1 MTPAESTADVPP
13 SPFEMWELRS
23 RAVLM
28 AAATDLDTHA
38 MPWTEEL
45 LREMARAIQAVLAMY
60 LQVRWTQ
67 TKPVYEGAHVP
78 EVLLQAICI
87 TNSVQDLALI
97 EARVQG
103 SRAVK
108 ERKLGKETFSWRVQA
123 KLNGTSTNP
132 SSVQNVDVQIK
143 CFVRAPDDK
152 AGSKDAVN
160 KAIEFC
166 DKQLNNRA
174 ALEGW
179 ERTIGPRKGYGAEP
193 AQIDAERLWDLRVR
207 FTLFLKRFCS
217 AYDANGILDPFTV
230 FLLRPRT
237 ASTLVE
243 AEQRWGTGLMG
254 YRYALDKGQIEAALS
269 RFDND
274 IALQKLI
281 GSGRL
286 NALFL
291 GYGVGMCGEVYWKG
305 RAITRPATLNELA
318 KRYPAQEVG
327 EHLEK
332 FEQSILNDRVLL
344 EVPVYY
350 VGRLAGEEVVD
361 GPSVVVT
368 VAIKTEE
375 FGRQSGGQHSAFS
388 QSRPTLTRA
397 EAGVIAEMAQRLMVR
412 QVVGRSLLTADIIVG
427 SSDTIS
433 TVRRNAVKFAP
444 KDSVVLI
451 TGETGTG
458 KNVVASAL
466 HLYSGRPADVFVAI
480 NCAGLDHSL
489 LETEL
494 FGHVRGAFTGAET
507 DRAGVFEVANGG
519 TLFLD
524 EIGELP
530 LATQA
535 KLLRVLEDKVVV
547 RKGSTSRITTNFRLV
562 VATNR
567 DLVAMVK
574 NGTFRNDLYFRIK
587 QLQIHVPPLRERS
600 EEDIRS
606 LVSYFLEKKCK
617 DRAVPS
623 ISDAAWSKL
632 LECKWPGNV
641 RQLQYLINS
650 IIDQYDDEVIDES
663 MLRDLDVAT
672 GGVA

>member
-1 MTPAESTADVPP
+1 MTPAQPTADVPP
-13 SPFEMWELRS
+13 DPLKMWKLRS
-23 RAVLM
+23 RALLM

-38 MPWTEEL
+38 MPWTEDL

-67 TKPVYEGAHVP
+67 TKPAYEGAHVP
-78 EVLLQAICI
+78 EVRLEAVCVTQNVKDIAPIC
-87 TNSVQDLALI
+87 
-97 EARVQG
+97 ARVLG

-108 ERKLGKETFSWRVQA
+108 ERKLGKETFSWRVQG
-123 KLNGTSTNP
+123 KLNGTSTKP
-132 SSVQNVDVQIK
+132 SSVQSVDVAIK

-152 AGSKDAVN
+152 VGSKDAVD
-160 KAIEFC
+160 KAIALC
-166 DKQLNNRA
+166 DKELNSRS
-174 ALEGW
+174 ALDGW
-179 ERTIGPRKGYGAEP
+179 ERIICPREGYGIEP
-193 AQIDAERLWDLRVR
+193 AQLDAERLWDLRVR

-217 AYDANGILDPFTV
+217 AYDTNGILDPFTV

-237 ASTLVE
+237 ASTLVK

-254 YRYALDKGQIEAALS
+254 YRYALDQGQIEAALD
-269 RFDND
+269 RFGND
-274 IALQKLI
+274 EHLQALF
-281 GSGRL
+281 GEGRL
-286 NALFL
+286 DALFL
-291 GYGVGMCGEVYWKG
+291 GYGVGMCGEVFWKG

-318 KRYPAQEVG
+318 MRYPAQEVG
-327 EHLEK
+327 EHLKK

-375 FGRQSGGQHSAFS
+375 CGRQPGGQHSALS
-388 QSRPTLTRA
+388 QSRPTLDRA

-412 QVVGRSLLTADIIVG
+412 QVVGRSRLTADIIVG
-427 SSDTIS
+427 ASDTIS

-466 HLYSGRPADVFVAI
+466 HQYSGRPADVFVAI

-489 LETEL
+489 LESEL

-507 DRAGVFEVANGG
+507 DRAGVFEVASGG

-547 RKGSTSRITTNFRLV
+547 RKGSTAPIKTNFRLV
-562 VATNR
+562 VATNK

-574 NGTFRNDLYFRIK
+574 AGAFREDLYFRIR
-587 QLQIHVPPLRERS
+587 QLQIHVPPLRDRS
-600 EEDIRS
+600 EDIRS
-606 LVSYFLEKKCK
+606 LVPYFLEKKCK

-623 ISDAAWSKL
+623 ISDAAWNKL

-641 RQLQYLINS
+641 RQLQYLLNS

-663 MLRDLDVAT
+663 MLHDLEVAP